1 MNLKMNIGYNKTTK
15 QLIGY
20 STPKN
25 GRSLV
30 VTAYAVDD
38 LERKFEAAKPAYLKE
53 QEVLKEAY
61 EELTSKILRE
71 TV

>member
-1 MNLKMNIGYNKTTK
+1 MNIGYNKSTK
-15 QLIGY
+15 ELIGY

-38 LERKFEAAKPAYLKE
+38 LEIKFNAALNNFLEDEKLLDDA
-53 QEVLKEAY
+53 AM
-61 EELTSKILRE
+61 RE
-71 TV
+71 ITRIMIETD